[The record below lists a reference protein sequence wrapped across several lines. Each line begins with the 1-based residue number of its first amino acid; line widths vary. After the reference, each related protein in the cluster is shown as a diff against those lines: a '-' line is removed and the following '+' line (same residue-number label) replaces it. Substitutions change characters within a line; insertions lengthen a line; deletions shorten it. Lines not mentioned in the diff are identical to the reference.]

1 MGFLMGHY
9 QIEFLDMINISL
21 PDKHRFLRGLFW
33 LVFMMKALECL
44 LPTPH
49 GDALYYHLVAPKIW
63 ASSSWSEMSL
73 DLSHYVQAGYFDLI
87 YFIPFSFS
95 DSLMKNQIA
104 GQFLHFFFSIGLAS
118 LLCLRW
124 VNHRVW
130 GPLAAI
136 SMLTIARDS
145 GFFHYAKNDG
155 ALALVSLVA
164 AGLIYRAKYLGKD
177 QEKFSLVVIGLMLGL
192 VPSIKMSG
200 LLVVLPLSLYFVW
213 QNRYKVSNIVIT
225 GSIALL
231 VFLPAL
237 AKNYIYTGNIFF
249 PALVSRFPG
258 FLTQPMLDHYS
269 FFYGNPMTLDTFGI
283 QIRDFLTGKFLF
295 IIHPI
300 LMWLNYKSGRSSLN
314 FFAWLSL
321 AAFGLYLVFN
331 GSLPHP
337 RYFFSSYFLL
347 VLFIFLSLKAMSE
360 DPKTSSFFTTKTGL
374 VLLILI
380 VMSDAKLDLVGR
392 NIRDAVTGH
401 YSLTEQEMVRREIPL
416 TALWDK
422 IEANDSEVVDYVIS
436 DSYSSSYYLPR
447 GVRLHTAK
455 QSYGAEFLLDCHIQ
469 DDLSRLKFYRYSLLS
484 SENSNLCYQFIRDHG
499 TLLTELK
506 GLKLY
511 QNPTRAE
518 L

>member
-1 MGFLMGHY
+1 
-9 QIEFLDMINISL
+9 MIKISF
-21 PDKHRFLRGLFW
+21 PDKISFLWGLFW
-33 LVFMMKALECL
+33 LVFLMKALECL

-63 ASSSWSEMSL
+63 SVSSWSEMFQ

-87 YFIPFSFS
+87 YFIPFTLS

-124 VNHRVW
+124 VNHRIW
-130 GPLAAI
+130 GPLASI

-155 ALALVSLVA
+155 ALALASLVA
-164 AGLIYRAKYLGKD
+164 AWLIYRAKYLGKD
-177 QEKFSLVVIGLMLGL
+177 QGKFSLVVIGIMLGL
-192 VPSIKMSG
+192 VPGIKMNG

-225 GSIALL
+225 GGIALL
-231 VFLPAL
+231 VFLPVL
-237 AKNYIYTGNIFF
+237 IKNYIYTGNVFF

-269 FFYGNPMTLDTFGI
+269 YYYGNSMSLETFGI
-283 QIRDFLTGKFLF
+283 QIRDFLTGKLLF

-314 FFAWLSL
+314 FFAWLSIT
-321 AAFGLYLVFN
+321 AFGLYIVFN

-337 RYFFSSYFLL
+337 RYFFPSYFLL
-347 VLFIFLSLKAMSE
+347 VLFIFLSLKARSE
-360 DPKTSSFFTTKTGL
+360 DPKTSRFFTAKTTLILL
-374 VLLILI
+374 VLIIL
-380 VMSDAKLDLVGR
+380 SDTKLDLLGR

-416 TALWDK
+416 TALWEK

-436 DSYSSSYYLPR
+436 DSHSSSYYLPR

-455 QSYGAEFLLDCHIQ
+455 QSHGAEFLLDCHSQ
-469 DDLSRLKFYRYSLLS
+469 EDLSRLKFYRYSLLS

-506 GLKLY
+506 GIKLY
-511 QNPTRAE
+511 KNPSRS
-518 L
+518 LLHYSL

>member
-1 MGFLMGHY
+1 
-9 QIEFLDMINISL
+9 MIKISF
-21 PDKHRFLRGLFW
+21 PDKISFLWGLFW
-33 LVFMMKALECL
+33 LVFLMKALECL

-63 ASSSWSEMSL
+63 SVSSWSEMFQ

-87 YFIPFSFS
+87 YFIPFTLS

-124 VNHRVW
+124 VNHRIW
-130 GPLAAI
+130 GPLASI

-155 ALALVSLVA
+155 ALALASLVA
-164 AGLIYRAKYLGKD
+164 AWLIYRAKYLGKD
-177 QEKFSLVVIGLMLGL
+177 QGKFSLVVIGIMLGL
-192 VPSIKMSG
+192 VPGIKMNG

-225 GSIALL
+225 GGIALL
-231 VFLPAL
+231 VFLPVL
-237 AKNYIYTGNIFF
+237 IKNYIYTGNVFF

-269 FFYGNPMTLDTFGI
+269 YYYGNSMSLETFGI
-283 QIRDFLTGKFLF
+283 QIRDFLTGKLLF

-314 FFAWLSL
+314 FFAWLSIT
-321 AAFGLYLVFN
+321 AFGLYIVFN

-337 RYFFSSYFLL
+337 RYFFPSYFLL
-347 VLFIFLSLKAMSE
+347 VLFIFLSLKARSE
-360 DPKTSSFFTTKTGL
+360 DPKTSRFFTAKTTLILL
-374 VLLILI
+374 VLIIL
-380 VMSDAKLDLVGR
+380 SDTKLDLLGR

-422 IEANDSEVVDYVIS
+422 IEANDKEVVDYVIS
-436 DSYSSSYYLPR
+436 D
-447 GVRLHTAK
+447 
-455 QSYGAEFLLDCHIQ
+455 
-469 DDLSRLKFYRYSLLS
+469 
-484 SENSNLCYQFIRDHG
+484 
-499 TLLTELK
+499 
-506 GLKLY
+506 
-511 QNPTRAE
+511 
-518 L
+518 

>member
-1 MGFLMGHY
+1 
-9 QIEFLDMINISL
+9 MIKISF
-21 PDKHRFLRGLFW
+21 PDKISFLWGLFW
-33 LVFMMKALECL
+33 LVFLMKALECL

-63 ASSSWSEMSL
+63 SVSSWSEMFQ

-87 YFIPFSFS
+87 YFIPFTLS

-104 GQFLHFFFSIGLAS
+104 GQFLHFFFSIGRAS

-124 VNHRVW
+124 VNHRIW
-130 GPLAAI
+130 GPLASI

-155 ALALVSLVA
+155 ALALASLVA
-164 AGLIYRAKYLGKD
+164 AWLIYRAKYLGKD
-177 QEKFSLVVIGLMLGL
+177 QGKFSLVVIGIMLGL
-192 VPSIKMSG
+192 VPGIKMNG

-225 GSIALL
+225 GGIALL
-231 VFLPAL
+231 VFLPVL
-237 AKNYIYTGNIFF
+237 IKNYIYTGNVFF

-269 FFYGNPMTLDTFGI
+269 YYYGNSMSLETFGI
-283 QIRDFLTGKFLF
+283 QIRDFLTGKLLF

-314 FFAWLSL
+314 FFAWLSIT
-321 AAFGLYLVFN
+321 AFGLYIVFN

-337 RYFFSSYFLL
+337 RYFFPSYFLL
-347 VLFIFLSLKAMSE
+347 VLFIFLSLKARSE
-360 DPKTSSFFTTKTGL
+360 DPKTSRFFTAKTTLILL
-374 VLLILI
+374 VLIIL
-380 VMSDAKLDLVGR
+380 SDTKLDLLGR

-416 TALWDK
+416 TALWEK
-422 IEANDSEVVDYVIS
+422 IEANDTEVVDYVIS
-436 DSYSSSYYLPR
+436 DSHSSSYYLPR

-455 QSYGAEFLLDCHIQ
+455 QSHGAEFLLDCHSQ
-469 DDLSRLKFYRYSLLS
+469 EDLSRLKFYRYSLLS

-506 GLKLY
+506 GIKLY
-511 QNPTRAE
+511 KNPSRS
-518 L
+518 LLHYSL

>member
-1 MGFLMGHY
+1 
-9 QIEFLDMINISL
+9 MIKISF
-21 PDKHRFLRGLFW
+21 PDKISFLWGLFW
-33 LVFMMKALECL
+33 LVFLMKALECL

-63 ASSSWSEMSL
+63 SVSSWSEMFQ

-87 YFIPFSFS
+87 YFIPFTLS

-124 VNHRVW
+124 VNHRIW
-130 GPLAAI
+130 GPLASI

-155 ALALVSLVA
+155 ALALASLVA
-164 AGLIYRAKYLGKD
+164 AWLIYRAKYIGKD
-177 QEKFSLVVIGLMLGL
+177 QGKFSLVIIGLMLGL
-192 VPSIKMSG
+192 APGIKMNG

-225 GSIALL
+225 GGIALL
-231 VFLPAL
+231 VFLPVL
-237 AKNYIYTGNIFF
+237 IKNYIYTGNVFF

-269 FFYGNPMTLDTFGI
+269 YYYGNSMSLETFGI
-283 QIRDFLTGKFLF
+283 QIRDFLTGKLLF

-314 FFAWLSL
+314 FFAWLSIT
-321 AAFGLYLVFN
+321 AFGLYIVFN

-337 RYFFSSYFLL
+337 RYFFPSYFLL
-347 VLFIFLSLKAMSE
+347 VLFIFLSLKARSE
-360 DPKTSSFFTTKTGL
+360 DPKTSRFFTAKTTLILL
-374 VLLILI
+374 VLIIL
-380 VMSDAKLDLVGR
+380 SDTKLDLLGR

-416 TALWDK
+416 TALWEK
-422 IEANDSEVVDYVIS
+422 IEANDTEVVDYVIS
-436 DSYSSSYYLPR
+436 DSHSSSYYLPR

-455 QSYGAEFLLDCHIQ
+455 QSHGAEFLLDCHSQ
-469 DDLSRLKFYRYSLLS
+469 EDLSRLKFYRYSLLS

-506 GLKLY
+506 GIKLY
-511 QNPTRAE
+511 KNPSRS
-518 L
+518 LLHYSL

>member
-1 MGFLMGHY
+1 
-9 QIEFLDMINISL
+9 MIKISF
-21 PDKHRFLRGLFW
+21 PDKISFLWGLFW
-33 LVFMMKALECL
+33 LVFLMKALECL

-63 ASSSWSEMSL
+63 SVSSWSEMFQ

-87 YFIPFSFS
+87 YFIPFTLS

-124 VNHRVW
+124 VNHKIW

-155 ALALVSLVA
+155 ALALASLVA
-164 AGLIYRAKYLGKD
+164 AWLIYRAKYLGKD
-177 QEKFSLVVIGLMLGL
+177 QGKFSLVVIGIMLGL
-192 VPSIKMSG
+192 VPGIKMNG

-225 GSIALL
+225 GGIALL
-231 VFLPAL
+231 VFLPVL
-237 AKNYIYTGNIFF
+237 IKNYIYTGNVFF

-269 FFYGNPMTLDTFGI
+269 YYYGNSMSLETFGI
-283 QIRDFLTGKFLF
+283 QIRDFLTGKLLF

-314 FFAWLSL
+314 FFAWLSIT
-321 AAFGLYLVFN
+321 AFGLYIVFN

-337 RYFFSSYFLL
+337 RYFFPSYFLL
-347 VLFIFLSLKAMSE
+347 VLFIFLSLKARSE
-360 DPKTSSFFTTKTGL
+360 DPKTSRFFTAKTTLILL
-374 VLLILI
+374 VLIIL
-380 VMSDAKLDLVGR
+380 SDTKLDLLGR

-416 TALWDK
+416 TALWEK
-422 IEANDSEVVDYVIS
+422 IEANDTEVVDYVIS
-436 DSYSSSYYLPR
+436 DSHSSSYYLPR

-455 QSYGAEFLLDCHIQ
+455 QSHGAEFLLDCHSQ
-469 DDLSRLKFYRYSLLS
+469 EDLSRLKFYRYSLLS

-506 GLKLY
+506 GIKLY
-511 QNPTRAE
+511 KNPSRS
-518 L
+518 LLHYSL

>member
-1 MGFLMGHY
+1 
-9 QIEFLDMINISL
+9 MIKISF
-21 PDKHRFLRGLFW
+21 PDKYSYLWGLFW
-33 LVFMMKALECL
+33 LLFMMKALECL

-225 GSIALL
+225 GGIALL
-231 VFLPAL
+231 VFLPVL
-237 AKNYIYTGNIFF
+237 IKNYIYTGNVFF

-269 FFYGNPMTLDTFGI
+269 YYYGNSMSLETFGI
-283 QIRDFLTGKFLF
+283 QIRDFLTGKLLF

-314 FFAWLSL
+314 FFAWLSIT
-321 AAFGLYLVFN
+321 AFGLYIVFN

-337 RYFFSSYFLL
+337 RYFFPSYFLL
-347 VLFIFLSLKAMSE
+347 VLFIFLSLKARSE
-360 DPKTSSFFTTKTGL
+360 DPKTSRFFTAKTTLILL
-374 VLLILI
+374 VLIIL
-380 VMSDAKLDLVGR
+380 SDTKLDLLGR

-416 TALWDK
+416 TALWEK
-422 IEANDSEVVDYVIS
+422 IEANDTEVVDYVIS
-436 DSYSSSYYLPR
+436 DSHSSSYYLPR

-455 QSYGAEFLLDCHIQ
+455 QSHGAEFLLDCHSQ
-469 DDLSRLKFYRYSLLS
+469 EDLSRLKFYRYSLLS

-506 GLKLY
+506 GIKLY
-511 QNPTRAE
+511 KNPSRS
-518 L
+518 LLHYSL

>member
-1 MGFLMGHY
+1 
-9 QIEFLDMINISL
+9 MIKISF
-21 PDKHRFLRGLFW
+21 PDKISFLWGLFW
-33 LVFMMKALECL
+33 LVFLMKALECL

-63 ASSSWSEMSL
+63 SVSSWSEMFQ

-87 YFIPFSFS
+87 YFIPFTLS

-104 GQFLHFFFSIGLAS
+104 GQFLHFFFSVGLAS

-124 VNHRVW
+124 VNHRIW
-130 GPLAAI
+130 GPLASI

-155 ALALVSLVA
+155 ALALASLVA
-164 AGLIYRAKYLGKD
+164 AWLIYRAKYLGKD
-177 QEKFSLVVIGLMLGL
+177 QGKFSLVVIGIMLGL
-192 VPSIKMSG
+192 VPGIKMNG

-225 GSIALL
+225 GGIALL
-231 VFLPAL
+231 VFLPVL
-237 AKNYIYTGNIFF
+237 IKNYIYTGNVFF

-269 FFYGNPMTLDTFGI
+269 YYYGNSMSLETFGI
-283 QIRDFLTGKFLF
+283 QIRDFLTGKLLF

-314 FFAWLSL
+314 FFAWLSIT
-321 AAFGLYLVFN
+321 AFGLYIVFN

-337 RYFFSSYFLL
+337 RYFFPSYFLL
-347 VLFIFLSLKAMSE
+347 VLFIFLSLKARSE
-360 DPKTSSFFTTKTGL
+360 DPKTSRFFTAKTTLILL
-374 VLLILI
+374 VLIIL
-380 VMSDAKLDLVGR
+380 SDTKLDLLGR

-416 TALWDK
+416 TALWEK
-422 IEANDSEVVDYVIS
+422 IEANDTEVVDYVIS
-436 DSYSSSYYLPR
+436 DSHSSSYYLPR

-455 QSYGAEFLLDCHIQ
+455 QSHGAEFLLDCHSQ
-469 DDLSRLKFYRYSLLS
+469 EDLSRLKFYRYSLLS

-506 GLKLY
+506 GIKLY
-511 QNPTRAE
+511 KNPSRS
-518 L
+518 LLHYSL

>member
-1 MGFLMGHY
+1 
-9 QIEFLDMINISL
+9 MIKISF
-21 PDKHRFLRGLFW
+21 PDKISFLWGLFW
-33 LVFMMKALECL
+33 LVFLMKALECL

-63 ASSSWSEMSL
+63 SVSSWSEMFQ

-87 YFIPFSFS
+87 YFIPFSLS

-124 VNHRVW
+124 VNHRIW

-155 ALALVSLVA
+155 ALALASLVA
-164 AGLIYRAKYLGKD
+164 AWLIYRAKYLGKD
-177 QEKFSLVVIGLMLGL
+177 QGKFSLVMTGIMLGL
-192 VPSIKMSG
+192 VPGIKMNG
-200 LLVVLPLSLYFVW
+200 LLVVIPLSLYFVW

-225 GSIALL
+225 GGIALL
-231 VFLPAL
+231 VFLPVL
-237 AKNYIYTGNIFF
+237 VKNYIYTGNVFF

-269 FFYGNPMTLDTFGI
+269 YYYGNSMTLETFGF
-283 QIRDFLTGKFLF
+283 QIRDFLTGKLLF
-295 IIHPI
+295 VIHPI

-314 FFAWLSL
+314 IFAWLSIT
-321 AAFGLYLVFN
+321 AFGLYIVFN
-331 GSLPHP
+331 GSLLHP
-337 RYFFSSYFLL
+337 RYFFPSYFLL
-347 VLFIFLSLKAMSE
+347 VLFIFLSLKARSE
-360 DPKTSSFFTTKTGL
+360 DPETSRFFTAKTSL

-380 VMSDAKLDLVGR
+380 ILSDTKLDLVGH

-422 IEANDSEVVDYVIS
+422 IEANDTEVVDYVIS
-436 DSYSSSYYLPR
+436 DSHSSSYYLPR

-455 QSYGAEFLLDCHIQ
+455 QSHGAEFLLDCHTQ
-469 DDLSRLKFYRYSLLS
+469 EDLSRLKSYRYSLLS

-506 GLKLY
+506 GIKLY
-511 QNPTRAE
+511 KNPSRSP
-518 L
+518 LYYSQ